1 MLKCPYKNGMLNF
14 HKVNIKPSPI
24 ETYLTDKKYDLIIMI
39 NVLEHCYDVDVIW
52 NKILSMLNPN
62 GIFIFADKFLSVQN
76 IEEFVSSMRDS
87 GHPLR
92 ITDDYINKKISST
105 FNTVFYSTFIEDDL
119 INEYFILKKK

>member
-1 MLKCPYKNGMLNF
+1 
-14 HKVNIKPSPI
+14 
-24 ETYLTDKKYDLIIMI
+24 MI